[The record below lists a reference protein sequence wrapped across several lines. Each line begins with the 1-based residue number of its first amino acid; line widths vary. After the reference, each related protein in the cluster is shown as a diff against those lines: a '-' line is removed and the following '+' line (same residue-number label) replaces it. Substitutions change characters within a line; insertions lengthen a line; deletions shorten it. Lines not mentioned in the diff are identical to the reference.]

1 MEQYWI
7 NNKSFVQMELD
18 YSETLHIAIALMHS
32 MQDVSIAFDLF
43 LSKAYQALLDKIEE
57 IIKEFRE
64 MDEGIKLNIIFNLD
78 ETAHI
83 LAALNSYIPI
93 ADNLLVER
101 SAKLF
106 IDLFE
111 IVKKAADEAIFK

>member
-1 MEQYWI
+1 MEELTM
-7 NNKSFVQMELD
+7 NKKSYVQIELD

-57 IIKEFRE
+57 IIKNFRE
-64 MDEGIKLNIIFNLD
+64 MDEGKKLNIIFNLD

-101 SAKLF
+101 SEKLF
-106 IDLFE
+106 IDVFE
-111 IVKKAADEAIFK
+111 KVKKAADDAIFK